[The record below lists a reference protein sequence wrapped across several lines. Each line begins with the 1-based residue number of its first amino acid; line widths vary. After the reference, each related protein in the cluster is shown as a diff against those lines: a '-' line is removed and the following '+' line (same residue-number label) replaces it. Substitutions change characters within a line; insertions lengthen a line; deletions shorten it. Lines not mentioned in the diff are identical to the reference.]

1 MVAFYLEMPAKEK
14 QELLE
19 LFPVAERMRRVLVGV
34 ERDLIR
40 LEAQEEIQQK
50 VQEELGEKQ
59 REIVLREQLKAI
71 QRSSARRTRRATSR
85 SCASASRSW
94 S

>member
-1 MVAFYLEMPAKEK
+1 
-14 QELLE
+14 
-19 LFPVAERMRRVLVGV
+19 MRRVLVGV

-71 QRSSARRTRRATSR
+71 QRELGEEDEAASWR
-85 SCASASRSW
+85 SCASGSRS
-94 S
+94 SS